1 MGTPRIQEIGQP
13 AAEALRLEG
22 VGFEAATDA
31 GPLIILEDIDLV
43 IRSGESVAV
52 LGPSGSGKS
61 TLMMLMGGLEQP
73 SRGDV
78 IVDGRSLGGLGED
91 ELAVFRRGRVG
102 IVFQAFHL
110 IPTLSALDNVA
121 VPLDLA
127 GIPDSRARAAEVLKS
142 VGLGHRLGHLP
153 SKLSGGEQQRVA
165 LARALAPRPG
175 LLLADEPTGNLDTDS
190 GRAVADLMFAATGDG
205 GATLILITHD
215 ETLAARCD
223 RIIRMQDGHIV
234 SGAV

>member
-1 MGTPRIQEIGQP
+1 M
-13 AAEALRLEG
+13 RLVG
-22 VGFEAATDA
+22 VGFDAATDA
-31 GPLIILEDIDLV
+31 GPLVILQDIDLV
-43 IRSGESVAV
+43 VGQGESVAI

-73 SRGDV
+73 TRGEV
-78 IVDGRSLGGLGED
+78 RVGGRSISGLGED

-127 GIPDSRARAAEVLKS
+127 GLPDSRARAAEVLGA
-142 VGLGHRLGHLP
+142 VGLGHRLAHLP
-153 SKLSGGEQQRVA
+153 AKLSGGEQQRVA
-165 LARALAPRPG
+165 LARALAPKPQ
-175 LLLADEPTGNLDTDS
+175 LLLADEPTGNLDTES
-190 GRAVADLMFAATGDG
+190 GRAVADLMFAACGPG

-215 ETLAARCD
+215 EALAARCD
-223 RIIRMQDGHIV
+223 RIVRLADGRIV
-234 SGAV
+234 ADQRR